1 MTQNPTKTCQAK
13 NWHMMN
19 DLTGDQ
25 TKCDAEILENV
36 IFHNGSVKCKKN
48 VSIYMA
54 INKVT

>member
-36 IFHNGSVKCKKN
+36 IFHNGSVKCKKKCFD
-48 VSIYMA
+48 IYGDQ
-54 INKVT
+54 